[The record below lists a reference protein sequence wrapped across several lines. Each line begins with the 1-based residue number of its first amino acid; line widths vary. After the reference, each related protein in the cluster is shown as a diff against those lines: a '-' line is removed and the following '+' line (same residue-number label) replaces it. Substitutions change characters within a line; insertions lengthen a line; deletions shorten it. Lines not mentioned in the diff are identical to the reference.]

1 MDASENEKSLLE
13 LYDMLDLQNENDL
26 SVNDRI
32 DNGQTR
38 NVQSDILM
46 HWHTD
51 MHSYWYVDECISWW
65 FFWMP
70 RDKRRREK

>member
-46 HWHTD
+46 H
-51 MHSYWYVDECISWW
+51 
-65 FFWMP
+65 
-70 RDKRRREK
+70 